1 MFRLNFRT
9 KIWKI
14 LHNALYL
21 QYKIKIMAQASVTI
35 RVDENLKRSF
45 DSLCDGFGLSN
56 TAVYILF
63 MKAVV
68 RERKIPFEIKIDS
81 DEEIREKAIQAVARM
96 RTAIEDANMEEMSL
110 EEINNLI
117 ADVRNGR

>member
-1 MFRLNFRT
+1 MNFRI

-14 LHNALYL
+14 LQNALYL

-110 EEINNLI
+110 VEINNLI
-117 ADVRNGR
+117 ADVRYGE